1 MKIRLSHTTMNSLF
15 RCERLFQLIRLLE
28 GERGRKTNENF
39 CFGHAYEAGC
49 VTYFLTGDKDRAL
62 FDCYLAYHG
71 LEDGYIAIPETVK
84 KNELTACNLVIA
96 SFPKLDDLRDEW
108 EVATF
113 DGKQAIQLSFRIDID
128 DVFYYVGYLDLAL
141 KNKYTA
147 RHAVLDFKTTG
158 LDLHVLDPLY
168 MNSNQ
173 LIGYSVILDAIVGK
187 ENADYDV
194 YYFVGQITNT
204 DGYGTRISPLIFP
217 KSLKDR
223 LNFFITL
230 GIDVKRIKEMM
241 EMGIFPQRG
250 ESCLK
255 FNKPCSEFGTCG
267 LHALDTPK
275 KEEPDET
282 EYQFTFKLDEL
293 IQDHIERI

>member
-1 MKIRLSHTTMNSLF
+1 MKIRLSHSAMGSLF
-15 RCERLFQLIRLLE
+15 RCERLFQLNRLLE
-28 GERGRKTNENF
+28 GERERKTNENF

-49 VTYFLTGDKDRAL
+49 VTYFLTGDADKAI

-71 LEDGYIAIPETVK
+71 MENEYIAIPETAK
-84 KNELTACNLVIA
+84 KNEMTACNLVIA

-113 DGKQAIQLSFRIDID
+113 QGKPAVQLSFRIDID

-141 KNKYTA
+141 KNRYIG
-147 RHAVLDFKTTG
+147 RYAVLDFKTTG
-158 LDLHVLDPLY
+158 LNLHVLDPLY

-187 ENADYDV
+187 EEMEYDV
-194 YYFVGQITNT
+194 YYFVGQLIS
-204 DGYGTRISPLIFP
+204 DGYNTKTSSLIFP

-230 GIDVKRIKEMM
+230 GMDVKRIREML

-255 FNKPCSEFGTCG
+255 YNRQCSEFGTCG
-267 LHALDTPK
+267 LHALDVPK

-293 IQDHIERI
+293 IQDHLERV